1 MSSEKEHR
9 GNPHGT
15 GGRSSAPTVK
25 DIFLE
30 GPIDPAFIATSI
42 AKHATRLDIGAHEI
56 FLGQVRAD
64 KVAGDDGHSPATTVA
79 AIEYTAYRDMA
90 LERMTAIREEAFAQW
105 PSMTCLHV
113 HHSLGTI
120 QAGELCFMVFA
131 SAPHRA
137 AAREA
142 VAWVVD
148 RIKAELPIF
157 GREVLSDST
166 HVWKVNRSV
175 DPTGRPKDR

>member
-1 MSSEKEHR
+1 MSQEKPHR
-9 GNPHGT
+9 
-15 GGRSSAPTVK
+15 VK
-25 DIFLE
+25 DIFVE
-30 GPIDPAFIATSI
+30 GAIAPSFIAASI
-42 AKHATRLDIGAHEI
+42 AKHSTRTDIGAHEI

-64 KVAGDDGHSPATTVA
+64 AVSGDGHPSTVT
-79 AIEYTAYRDMA
+79 AIDYSAYRDMA
-90 LERMTAIREEAFAQW
+90 MERMTAIREEAFAKW

-113 HHSLGTI
+113 HHSLGTVK
-120 QAGELCFMVFA
+120 AGELCFMVFA

-157 GREVLSDST
+157 GKEVLADAS
-166 HVWKVNRSV
+166 HVWKVNRNV
-175 DPTGRPKDR
+175 DPPGRPADG

>member
-1 MSSEKEHR
+1 MDTEAARS
-9 GNPHGT
+9 PHKK
-15 GGRSSAPTVK
+15 R
-25 DIFLE
+25 DIFVE

-42 AKHATRLDIGAHEI
+42 ARHATRTDIGAHEI

-64 KVAGDDGHSPATTVA
+64 RVAGADDHPSGRSVT

-120 QAGELCFMVFA
+120 KAGELCFMVFA

-157 GREVLSDST
+157 GKEIVEGGG
-166 HVWKVNRSV
+166 HIWKSN
-175 DPTGRPKDR
+175 G

>member
-1 MSSEKEHR
+1 MSEAKAHK
-9 GNPHGT
+9 
-15 GGRSSAPTVK
+15 VK
-25 DIFLE
+25 DIFVE

-42 AKHATRLDIGAHEI
+42 AKHATRTDIGAHEI

-64 KVAGDDGHSPATTVA
+64 TVVTPSA
-79 AIEYTAYRDMA
+79 AEVRQPVTAIEYTTYRDMA

-120 QAGELCFMVFA
+120 KAGELCFMVFA
-131 SAPHRA
+131 SAPHRQ

-157 GREVLSDST
+157 GKEIFHDGA
-166 HVWKVNRSV
+166 HDWKVNR
-175 DPTGRPKDR
+175 

>member
-1 MSSEKEHR
+1 MSGTKPHR
-9 GNPHGT
+9 V
-15 GGRSSAPTVK
+15 R
-25 DIFLE
+25 DIFVE
-30 GPIDPAFIATSI
+30 GPIDAAFVGTSI
-42 AKHATRLDIGAHEI
+42 AKHATRTDIGAHEI

-64 KVAGDDGHSPATTVA
+64 
-79 AIEYTAYRDMA
+79 AIEGRTVEALEYSAYREMA
-90 LERMTAIREEAFAQW
+90 MERMTAIREEAFAMW

-120 QAGELCFMVFA
+120 KAGELCFMVFA

-148 RIKAELPIF
+148 RVKAELPIF
-157 GREVLSDST
+157 GKEILSDAT

-175 DPTGRPKDR
+175 DPQGRPTDL

>member
-1 MSSEKEHR
+1 MSDETGHR
-9 GNPHGT
+9 ENQQRA

-25 DIFLE
+25 DIFVE
-30 GPIDPAFIATSI
+30 GPIDPAFVGKSI
-42 AKHATRLDIGAHEI
+42 AKHATRMDIGAHEI

-64 KVAGDDGHSPATTVA
+64 PVIGADHDRPATTVS
-79 AIEYTAYRDMA
+79 AIEYTAYREMA
-90 LERMTAIREEAFAQW
+90 LERMTVIREEAFAQW

-120 QAGELCFMVFA
+120 PAGQLCFMVFA
-131 SAPHRA
+131 SAPHRK

-166 HVWKVNRSV
+166 HLWKTNL
-175 DPTGRPKDR
+175 

>member
-1 MSSEKEHR
+1 MSDVKTHK
-9 GNPHGT
+9 
-15 GGRSSAPTVK
+15 VK
-25 DIFLE
+25 DIFVD

-42 AKHATRLDIGAHEI
+42 AKHATRMDIGAHEI

-64 KVAGDDGHSPATTVA
+64 TVA
-79 AIEYTAYRDMA
+79 RADDRPPAETVVAIEYTAYRDMA

-113 HHSLGTI
+113 HHSLGEI
-120 QAGELCFMVFA
+120 PAGQLCFMVFA
-131 SAPHRA
+131 SAPHRQ

-157 GREVLSDST
+157 GREILSDST
-166 HVWKVNRSV
+166 HLWKSN
-175 DPTGRPKDR
+175 T

>member
-1 MSSEKEHR
+1 MHEAK
-9 GNPHGT
+9 T
-15 GGRSSAPTVK
+15 QKVK
-25 DIFLE
+25 DIFVD
-30 GPIDPAFIATSI
+30 GPIDSAFIATSI
-42 AKHATRLDIGAHEI
+42 AKHATRMDIGAHEI

-64 KVAGDDGHSPATTVA
+64 AVARADDRPPATTVS
-79 AIEYTAYRDMA
+79 AIEYTAYRPMA
-90 LERMTAIREEAFAQW
+90 LERMTAIREEAFTKW

-113 HHSLGTI
+113 HHSLGVI
-120 QAGELCFMVFA
+120 PAGQLCFMVFA
-131 SAPHRA
+131 SAPHRV

-166 HVWKVNRSV
+166 HLWKTNL
-175 DPTGRPKDR
+175 

>member
-1 MSSEKEHR
+1 MSQERKHK
-9 GNPHGT
+9 
-15 GGRSSAPTVK
+15 VK
-25 DIFLE
+25 DIFVE
-30 GPIDPAFIATSI
+30 GPIAPEFIAKSI
-42 AKHATRLDIGAHEI
+42 AKHATRTDIGAHEI

-64 KVAGDDGHSPATTVA
+64 EHRSSNIDVRTVA
-79 AIEYTAYRDMA
+79 AIEYTAYREMA
-90 LERMTAIREEAFAQW
+90 LERMTAIREEAFTKW

-120 QAGELCFMVFA
+120 KAGELCFMVFA

-157 GREVLSDST
+157 GKEVLSDAT
-166 HVWKVNRSV
+166 HVWKKNA
-175 DPTGRPKDR
+175 